1 MDCAG
6 KSSHSRSQPLRVL
19 TEGGDFTPLAR
30 TKSWPRISSN
40 RGGRFYR
47 ESGVVFTERTHRITP
62 FRLLLGHLLVAR
74 GAPRIND
81 HHEGREGGNSEDFGT
96 DRKNKTPGIRE
107 RIRERNCGFRVRFG
121 HQNALRRLPKL
132 SFPAEAPE
140 ETTSDQQHENLPTD
154 RLMGR

>member
-1 MDCAG
+1 MAPNILE
-6 KSSHSRSQPLRVL
+6 S
-19 TEGGDFTPLAR
+19 
-30 TKSWPRISSN
+30 
-40 RGGRFYR
+40 GGRFYR
-47 ESGVVFTERTHRITP
+47 ESGVVSTERTHRITP

-81 HHEGREGGNSEDFGT
+81 HHEGREGGQFGGFRNISED
-96 DRKNKTPGIRE
+96 KTPGIRE

-121 HQNALRRLPKL
+121 HQNALRRLPNL